1 MIQAFGNNAK
11 KVVGVQQNNNQSVF
25 KKSFFAKIN
34 VKVVWLLMVKMLK
47 ETREKRAWLT
57 MARTEITLDLEY
69 LKTLAKMANVLL

>member
-11 KVVGVQQNNNQSVF
+11 KVVGVQQNNNQSVL

>member
-1 MIQAFGNNAK
+1 MQK
-11 KVVGVQQNNNQSVF
+11 KVVGVQQNNNQSVL

-69 LKTLAKMANVLL
+69 LKTMAKMANVLL

>member
-1 MIQAFGNNAK
+1 MQK
-11 KVVGVQQNNNQSVF
+11 KVVGVQQNNNQSVL

-57 MARTEITLDLEY
+57 MVRTEITLDLEY